1 MSKKKKDN
9 PAELLEDAGSLFGV
23 ERRNLKMKD
32 ALALKYQKKVKSLIK
47 RYGEPF
53 DDGFQLKDIGTLAG
67 VTQDLIEYVDRL
79 SSLSNEEKRE
89 LVVSCGMLAYKEYGK
104 KLPWVVRW
112 VPDSWV
118 RGAIGS
124 AVDGLVNY
132 MNKKGIL

>member
-1 MSKKKKDN
+1 MAKKNKDN

-79 SSLSNEEKRE
+79 SSLSNEEKRG

-104 KLPWVVRW
+104 KLPWIMRW

-118 RGAIGS
+118 RSAIGS
-124 AVDGLVNY
+124 AVDGLVKY
-132 MNKKGIL
+132 MKKKGVL